1 MTHLSKELKRHA
13 GEFLTALRNFKFERT
28 PTGVFF
34 PAAKV
39 EARGLYVHDV
49 NGQDVQFDPNLL
61 TDQGL
66 THMLSVEF
74 GSGSKI
80 SAWYIALYGG
90 NIAPAANWTAAN
102 FAGTASEITSTTEGF
117 TETTRQAFAAGT
129 AAANQID
136 NTAAKAAFTIA
147 TASQLNVNGAALL
160 SDSVRGSTSGVLASA
175 TKFAST
181 RVLSA
186 GDVFNCGY
194 RVSLTST

>member
-1 MTHLSKELKRHA
+1 MTILSKELKRHA
-13 GEFLTALRNFKFERT
+13 REFLRALSSHKYERT
-28 PTGVFF
+28 ASGVFF

-39 EARGLYVHDV
+39 EARGMYVHDV
-49 NGQDVQFDPNLL
+49 NGADEQFDPNLL

-66 THMLSVEF
+66 THMLATEF
-74 GSGSKI
+74 GAGTKI
-80 SAWYIALYGG
+80 SAWFLALYGG
-90 NIAPAANWTAAN
+90 NISPAANWTASS
-102 FAGTASEITSTTEGF
+102 FTGTASEIVSTTEGF
-117 TETTRQAFAAGT
+117 TETTRQAFTAGT
-129 AAANQID
+129 AASNQID

>member
-1 MTHLSKELKRHA
+1 MTTLCPALKRHA
-13 GEFLTALRNFKFERT
+13 AEFLAALRSHKYERTAL
-28 PTGVFF
+28 GVFF

-49 NGQDVQFDPNLL
+49 NGADVRMDPNLL

-66 THMLSVEF
+66 THMLATEF

-80 SAWYIALYGG
+80 SAWYIALYAG
-90 NIAPAANWTAAN
+90 NISPAANWTAAN
-102 FAGTASEITSTTEGF
+102 FAGTASEITSTVEGF
-117 TETTRQAFAAGT
+117 TETTRQAFTAGA

-136 NTAAKAAFTIA
+136 NTAAKTAFTIA
-147 TASQLNVNGAALL
+147 SASQLNINGAALL
-160 SDSVRGSTSGVLASA
+160 SDNVRGSTSGVLASA
-175 TKFAST
+175 TKFSST